1 MMRSLGRATVLGL
14 VLGLVVSAA
23 PVGAHDH
30 RQPRVTLRS
39 HGESQ
44 RAQVWSSDW
53 TTGDGKHCSTGIG
66 DGIPNYR
73 RRAMAW
79 NPNNPLHLYLYKR
92 QEPERVKVRTYR
104 RLGDDG
110 FPVGNG
116 RRAQLHLRR
125 KVLDN
130 GRRIWIA
137 DFSAPDRRR
146 LYLDARAVWQDVEG
160 CDVSQSLDM
169 VFHIRR
175 K

>member
-1 MMRSLGRATVLGL
+1 MMRSLGKATVLGL

-23 PVGAHDH
+23 PVSAHDH
-30 RQPRVTLRS
+30 RRPKVILRS

-44 RAQVWSSDW
+44 TGRPWTWTWSRA
-53 TTGDGKHCSTGIG
+53 TGGGCSIVHTDGES
-66 DGIPNYR
+66 NYR

-137 DFSAPDRRR
+137 DFNAPDRRR
-146 LYLDARAVWQDVEG
+146 LYLDARAVWRDVEG
-160 CDVSQSLDM
+160 CGGAQSLDM